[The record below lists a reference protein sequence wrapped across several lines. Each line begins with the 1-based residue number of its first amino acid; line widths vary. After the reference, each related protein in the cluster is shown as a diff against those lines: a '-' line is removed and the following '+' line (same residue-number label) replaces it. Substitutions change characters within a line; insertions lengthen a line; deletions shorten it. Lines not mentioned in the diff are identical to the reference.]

1 MELAFANMKNMKN
14 LKTKLVILLSIM
26 LPVLALLAA
35 STAPAVACEPTG
47 ESDMTCNEWRTHPRP
62 APALLPT
69 PVATPTPAPR
79 GDSPAAARD
88 ITDGW
93 QSIEPGASIWFKTNY
108 SDGYRVI
115 DLSVDSLTKDALGLS
130 IFSPDQMDT
139 WWSSKPVGRG
149 TYNKGQPEHALTWVA
164 TYAKA
169 GVWYLL
175 LQNYATSPVS
185 YRLNGNISATDTKK
199 CVGYWETVSGVYMY
213 WVDCGHYTVIPP

>member
-1 MELAFANMKNMKN
+1 MELMFANMKN
-14 LKTKLVILLSIM
+14 LKTKLVILLSIV

-35 STAPAVACEPTG
+35 STAPAVACEGTG
-47 ESDMTCNEWRTHPRP
+47 ESDMTCSEWRRQPRP
-62 APALLPT
+62 APTLLPT
-69 PVATPTPAPR
+69 PVATPTPR
-79 GDSPAAARD
+79 GDSPTTARD
-88 ITDGW
+88 ITEGW
-93 QSIEPGASIWFKTNY
+93 QGIEPGASIWFKTNY

-115 DLSVDSLTKDALGLS
+115 DLSVDSLAKDALGLS

-139 WWSSKPVGRG
+139 WWNSKPVGRG

-199 CVGYWETVSGVYMY
+199 CVGYWETLPNGEYVY